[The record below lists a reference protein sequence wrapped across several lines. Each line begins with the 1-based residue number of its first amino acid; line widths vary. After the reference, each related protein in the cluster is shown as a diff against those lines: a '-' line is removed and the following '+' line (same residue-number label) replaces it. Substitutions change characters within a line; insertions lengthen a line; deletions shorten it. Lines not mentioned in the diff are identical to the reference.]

1 MRNNNERYPEG
12 YKPKIEYWN
21 SKYYEF
27 LLSGIKA
34 YEMGNPMEGAR
45 LSEMA
50 EEAMEK
56 VSYFMRKE
64 EERNEPKGVEHWL

>member
-1 MRNNNERYPEG
+1 MRNNERYPEG

-27 LLSGIKA
+27 LLMGIKA
-34 YEMGNPMEGAR
+34 YEVGNIVEGAR
-45 LSEMA
+45 WH
-50 EEAMEK
+50 EEAEGAMDK
-56 VSYFMRKE
+56 VSYFMRRE